1 MWQRRIS
8 SASEVLSTDNHCGKT
23 LIKPFTMSLRYNKI
37 VLNKN
42 SQTSN
47 NKLTLIDTHC
57 HLEMDQYGP
66 DREAVIQ
73 RARDA
78 GIEMMLTIGS
88 DLEGNIGGL
97 ELSRKYDFIYCSVG
111 LHPHNSKDFNEEV
124 FQRIKDWAKD
134 RGKGQGARGKVV
146 AIGEI
151 GLDYHYDNS
160 PREVQRAVFLKQ
172 LQLAKET
179 DLPVIIHSREAKQ
192 DTLDILRESGVS
204 KGVLHC
210 FSGDMDM
217 ARQAM
222 DMGFYISIAGPV
234 TFKKAGNLHEAA
246 KLIPDDFLLI
256 ETDAPYLAPEP
267 FRGKRNEPVYL
278 IHTAR
283 AIAELR
289 GITLEDVARITTL
302 NAKRLFGIGGMPEEG
317 EIAYRIRESLY
328 LNVTNRCTNRCTFC
342 IKFQSDFVKGYNLKL
357 SHEPSEE
364 ELKRAIGDP
373 SHYKEI
379 VFCGYG
385 EPTLR
390 LDLIKNLAAWIK
402 EKGGKVRVNTNG
414 QGNLIHRRNI
424 LPELSGIVDNMSI
437 SLDAQDEETYNRICK
452 PAQGNAFPGI
462 LDFIK
467 EAKKYIP
474 EVNVTVVTA
483 EGVDIEKCGK
493 IAADLG
499 VGFRIRKLDVVG

>member
-1 MWQRRIS
+1 MP
-8 SASEVLSTDNHCGKT
+8 LSRE
-23 LIKPFTMSLRYNKI
+23 S
-37 VLNKN
+37 
-42 SQTSN
+42 
-47 NKLTLIDTHC
+47 LIDTHC

-78 GIEMMLTIGS
+78 GLEAMLTIGS
-88 DLEGNIGGL
+88 DLKGNIGGL
-97 ELSRKYDFIYCSVG
+97 ELSRKYDFIYSSVG
-111 LHPHNSKDFNEEV
+111 FHPHDAKDFTEEV
-124 FQRIKDWAKD
+124 FQQIKNWAAKY
-134 RGKGQGARGKVV
+134 KIQNLHAKHLPKVV

-192 DTLDILRESGVS
+192 DTLDIIRESGVA

-222 DMGFYISIAGPV
+222 AMGFYISIAGPV

-246 KLIPDDFLLI
+246 RAIPDDFLLI

-267 FRGKRNEPVYL
+267 FRGRRNEPAYL
-278 IHTAR
+278 LHTAK

-302 NAKRLFGIGGMPEEG
+302 NAKRLFSIGGMPEEG

-342 IKFQSDFVKGYNLKL
+342 IKFHSDFVKGYNLRL

-364 ELKRAIGDP
+364 ELKKAIGDP

-390 LDLIKNLAAWIK
+390 LDLIKNVAAWIK
-402 EKGGKVRVNTNG
+402 ERGGNVRINTNG

-424 LPELSGIVDNMSI
+424 LPELRGIVDNMSI
-437 SLDAQDEETYNRICK
+437 SLDAQDEETYNRICN
-452 PAQGNAFPGI
+452 PAYKNAFPEI

-467 EAKKYIP
+467 EARKYIP

>member
-1 MWQRRIS
+1 M
-8 SASEVLSTDNHCGKT
+8 TDNQMPLGRE
-23 LIKPFTMSLRYNKI
+23 S
-37 VLNKN
+37 
-42 SQTSN
+42 
-47 NKLTLIDTHC
+47 LIDTHC
-57 HLEMDQYGP
+57 HLEMDQFDP

-78 GIEMMLTIGS
+78 GLEAMLTIGS
-88 DLEGNIGGL
+88 DLKGNIGGL
-97 ELSRKYDFIYCSVG
+97 ELSRQYDFIYSSVG
-111 LHPHNSKDFNEEV
+111 FHPHDAKDFTEEIFNKIKELATRYKIQDTRCKMQDLHPELRTPNSERFP
-124 FQRIKDWAKD
+124 
-134 RGKGQGARGKVV
+134 KVV

-160 PREVQRAVFLKQ
+160 PRNIQRAVFLKQ

-192 DTLDILRESGVS
+192 DTLDIIRESDVA

-217 ARQAM
+217 ARQGMA
-222 DMGFYISIAGPV
+222 MGFYISIAGPV
-234 TFKKAGNLHEAA
+234 TFKKAGNLHEVARA
-246 KLIPDDFLLI
+246 IPDDFLLI
-256 ETDAPYLAPEP
+256 ETDAPYLTPEP
-267 FRGKRNEPVYL
+267 FRGRRNEPAYL
-278 IHTAR
+278 LHTAK

-289 GITLEDVARITTL
+289 GVTLEDVARITTL
-302 NAKRLFGIGGMPEEG
+302 NAKRLFSIGVMPEEG
-317 EIAYRIRESLY
+317 EIAYKIRGSLY
-328 LNVTNRCTNRCTFC
+328 LNVTNRCTNRCNFC
-342 IKFQSDFVKGYNLKL
+342 IKFHSDFVKGYNLRL

-364 ELKRAIGDP
+364 ELKKAIGDP

-390 LDLIKNLAAWIK
+390 LDLIKNVAAWIK
-402 EKGGKVRVNTNG
+402 EKGGKVRINTNG

-424 LPELSGIVDNMSI
+424 LPELGGIVDNMSI
-437 SLDAQDEETYNRICK
+437 SLDAQDEETYNRICN
-452 PAQGNAFPGI
+452 PAHKNAFPEI

-474 EVNVTVVTA
+474 EVNVTVVAA

-493 IAADLG
+493 IAVDLG

>member
-1 MWQRRIS
+1 
-8 SASEVLSTDNHCGKT
+8 
-23 LIKPFTMSLRYNKI
+23 
-37 VLNKN
+37 
-42 SQTSN
+42 
-47 NKLTLIDTHC
+47 
-57 HLEMDQYGP
+57 MDQFDP

-73 RARDA
+73 RAREA
-78 GIEMMLTIGS
+78 GLEAMLTIGS
-88 DLEGNIGGL
+88 DLKGNIGGL
-97 ELSRKYDFIYCSVG
+97 ELSREYDFIYSSVG
-111 LHPHNSKDFNEEV
+111 FHPHDAKDFTEEV
-124 FQRIKDWAKD
+124 FQRIKNWAAKYKIQNLNAGLSPRRVAGRD
-134 RGKGQGARGKVV
+134 RPPDSRFSESPAATERLPRVV

-172 LQLAKET
+172 LQLAKEA

-192 DTLDILRESGVS
+192 DTLDIIRESGVA

-222 DMGFYISIAGPV
+222 AMGFYISLAGPV

-246 KLIPDDFLLI
+246 RAIPDDFLLI

-267 FRGKRNEPVYL
+267 FRGKRNEPAYL
-278 IHTAR
+278 LHTAK

-289 GITLEDVARITTL
+289 GVTLEDVARITTL
-302 NAKRLFGIGGMPEEG
+302 NAKRLFSIGGMPEEG

-342 IKFQSDFVKGYNLKL
+342 IKFHSDFVKGYNLRL

-364 ELKRAIGDP
+364 ELKKAIGDP

-390 LDLIKNLAAWIK
+390 LDLIKNVAAWIK
-402 EKGGKVRVNTNG
+402 EKGGNVRLNTNG
-414 QGNLIHRRNI
+414 QGNLIHGRNI
-424 LPELSGIVDNMSI
+424 LPELGGIVDNISI

-452 PAQGNAFPGI
+452 PAHKNAFPEI
-462 LDFIK
+462 LKFIR
-467 EAKKYIP
+467 EAAQYIP

-483 EGVDIEKCGK
+483 EGVDIEKCRK
-493 IAADLG
+493 IAEESG

>member
-1 MWQRRIS
+1 M
-8 SASEVLSTDNHCGKT
+8 TDNQMP
-23 LIKPFTMSLRYNKI
+23 LSRE
-37 VLNKN
+37 
-42 SQTSN
+42 S
-47 NKLTLIDTHC
+47 LIDTHC

-78 GIEMMLTIGS
+78 GLEAMLTIGS
-88 DLEGNIGGL
+88 DLKGNIGGL
-97 ELSRKYDFIYCSVG
+97 ELSREYDFIYSAVG
-111 LHPHNSKDFNEEV
+111 FHPHDAKDFTEEV
-124 FQRIKDWAKD
+124 FQRIKNWAAKY
-134 RGKGQGARGKVV
+134 KIQNLHAEHLPKVV

-151 GLDYHYDNS
+151 GLDYHYDYS

-192 DTLDILRESGVS
+192 DTLDILRESGVA

-217 ARQAM
+217 ARRGMA
-222 DMGFYISIAGPV
+222 MGFYISIAGPV
-234 TFKKAGNLHEAA
+234 TFKKAVNLHEVARA
-246 KLIPDDFLLI
+246 IPDDFLLI
-256 ETDAPYLAPEP
+256 ETDAPYLTPEP
-267 FRGKRNEPVYL
+267 FRGRRNEPAYL
-278 IHTAR
+278 LHTAK

-289 GITLEDVARITTL
+289 GITTEDVARITTL
-302 NAKRLFGIGGMPEEG
+302 NAKRLFSIGGMPEEG

-342 IKFQSDFVKGYNLKL
+342 IKFHSDFVKGYNLRL

-364 ELKRAIGDP
+364 ELKNAIGDP

-390 LDLIKNLAAWIK
+390 LDLIKNVAAWIK
-402 EKGGKVRVNTNG
+402 EKGGNVRINTNG
-414 QGNLIHRRNI
+414 QGNLIHGRNI
-424 LPELSGIVDNMSI
+424 LPELVGIVDNISI
-437 SLDAQDEETYNRICK
+437 SLDAQDEETYNRICN
-452 PAQGNAFPGI
+452 PAYKNAFPEI

-467 EAKKYIP
+467 EARKYIP

>member
-1 MWQRRIS
+1 M
-8 SASEVLSTDNHCGKT
+8 TDNQMP
-23 LIKPFTMSLRYNKI
+23 LSRE
-37 VLNKN
+37 
-42 SQTSN
+42 S
-47 NKLTLIDTHC
+47 LIDTHC
-57 HLEMDQYGP
+57 HLEMDQYDP

-78 GIEMMLTIGS
+78 GLEAMLTIGS
-88 DLEGNIGGL
+88 DLKGNIGGL
-97 ELSRKYDFIYCSVG
+97 ELSREYDFIYSAVG
-111 LHPHNSKDFNEEV
+111 FHPHDAKDFTEEV
-124 FQRIKDWAKD
+124 FQQIKNWAAKYKIQNLNAGLSPRRVAGGD
-134 RGKGQGARGKVV
+134 RTPNSRLSESPGATEHLSKVV

-192 DTLDILRESGVS
+192 DTLDILRESGVA

-217 ARQAM
+217 ARQGMA
-222 DMGFYISIAGPV
+222 MGFYISIAGPV

-246 KLIPDDFLLI
+246 RAIPDDFLLI

-267 FRGKRNEPVYL
+267 FRGRRNEPAYL
-278 IHTAR
+278 LHTAK

-302 NAKRLFGIGGMPEEG
+302 NAKRLFSIGGMPEEG

-342 IKFQSDFVKGYNLKL
+342 IKSHSDFVKGYNLRL

-364 ELKRAIGDP
+364 ELKKAIGDP

-390 LDLIKNLAAWIK
+390 LDLIKNVAAWIK
-402 EKGGKVRVNTNG
+402 EKGGNVRINTNG

-424 LPELSGIVDNMSI
+424 LPELRGIVDNISI

-452 PAQGNAFPGI
+452 PAHENAFPEI

-467 EAKKYIP
+467 EAGKYIP

>member
-1 MWQRRIS
+1 
-8 SASEVLSTDNHCGKT
+8 
-23 LIKPFTMSLRYNKI
+23 
-37 VLNKN
+37 
-42 SQTSN
+42 
-47 NKLTLIDTHC
+47 
-57 HLEMDQYGP
+57 MDQFDP

-73 RARDA
+73 RAREA
-78 GIEMMLTIGS
+78 GLEAMLTIGS
-88 DLEGNIGGL
+88 DLKGNIGGL
-97 ELSRKYDFIYCSVG
+97 ELSREYDFIYSSVG
-111 LHPHNSKDFNEEV
+111 FHPHDAKDFTEEV
-124 FQRIKDWAKD
+124 FQRIKNWAAKYKIQNLNAGLSPRRVAGGD
-134 RGKGQGARGKVV
+134 RPPDSRFSESPGATERLPMVV

-179 DLPVIIHSREAKQ
+179 DLPVIIHGREAKQ
-192 DTLDILRESGVS
+192 DTLDILRESGVA

-222 DMGFYISIAGPV
+222 AMGFYISIAGPV
-234 TFKKAGNLHEAA
+234 TFKKAGNLHEVARA
-246 KLIPDDFLLI
+246 IPDDFLLI

-267 FRGKRNEPVYL
+267 FRGKRNEPAYL
-278 IHTAR
+278 LHTAK

-289 GITLEDVARITTL
+289 GVTLEDVARITTL
-302 NAKRLFGIGGMPEEG
+302 NAKRLFSIGGMPEEG

-342 IKFQSDFVKGYNLKL
+342 IKFQSDFVKGYNLRL

-364 ELKRAIGDP
+364 EIKKAIGDP

-390 LDLIKNLAAWIK
+390 LDLIKNVAAWIK
-402 EKGGKVRVNTNG
+402 EKGGNVRLNTNG

-424 LPELSGIVDNMSI
+424 LPELRGIVDNMSI

-452 PAQGNAFPGI
+452 PAHKNAFPEI
-462 LDFIK
+462 LKFIR
-467 EAKKYIP
+467 EAPQYIP

-483 EGVDIEKCGK
+483 EGVDIEKCRK
-493 IAADLG
+493 IAEESG

>member
-1 MWQRRIS
+1 M
-8 SASEVLSTDNHCGKT
+8 TDNQMLSGRE
-23 LIKPFTMSLRYNKI
+23 S
-37 VLNKN
+37 
-42 SQTSN
+42 
-47 NKLTLIDTHC
+47 LIDTHC
-57 HLEMDQYGP
+57 HLEMDPFDP

-78 GIEMMLTIGS
+78 GLEAMLTIGS
-88 DLEGNIGGL
+88 DLKGNIGGL
-97 ELSRKYDFIYCSVG
+97 ELSREYDFIYSSVG
-111 LHPHNSKDFNEEV
+111 FHPHDAKDFTSEV
-124 FQRIKDWAKD
+124 FQRIKNWAAKYKIQNLKA
-134 RGKGQGARGKVV
+134 GLSPGATERLPKVV

-151 GLDYHYDNS
+151 GLDYHYDYS

-192 DTLDILRESGVS
+192 DTLDILRESGVER
-204 KGVLHC
+204 GVLHC

-217 ARQAM
+217 ALQAM
-222 DMGFYISIAGPV
+222 AMGFYISIAGPV

-246 KLIPDDFLLI
+246 RAIPDDFLLI

-267 FRGKRNEPVYL
+267 FRGKRNEPAYL
-278 IHTAR
+278 LHTAK
-283 AIAELR
+283 AIAGLR
-289 GITLEDVARITTL
+289 GVTLEDVARITTL
-302 NAKRLFGIGGMPEEG
+302 NAKRLFGIGGMPAKG

-342 IKFQSDFVKGYNLKL
+342 IKFQSDFVKGYNLRL

-364 ELKRAIGDP
+364 ELKKAIGDP

-390 LDLIKNLAAWIK
+390 LDLVKNIAAWIK
-402 EKGGKVRVNTNG
+402 EKGGNVRLNTNG
-414 QGNLIHRRNI
+414 QGNLIYGRNI
-424 LPELSGIVDNMSI
+424 LPELGGIVDKISI
-437 SLDAQDEETYNRICK
+437 SLDAQDEETYNRICNPVHK
-452 PAQGNAFPGI
+452 NAFPGI

-483 EGVDIEKCGK
+483 EGVDIEKCGE
-493 IAADLG
+493 IAEALG
-499 VGFRIRKLDVVG
+499 VGFRVRKLDVVG